1 MFAKCLPNW
10 QILLSLQWT
19 YLENVM
25 TIAFQ
30 LRTTKSVKTEDEV
43 PVYIRVVDGR
53 EWFFRN
59 RTQVMVRPDWWDP
72 KNEEVKKRIVCPDE
86 DRKKVDDEIERL
98 RAYVRKAFDEDKA
111 KGRIKKGWLEQVLQD
126 YYAGKERGP
135 KKRVKKGETLESLF
149 DKYLEGRDPELS
161 RTKHYRVLMR
171 ILLRYTEYVRLS
183 QPKQSKYVFD
193 VKSITTEDL
202 NAIYDYIVREYKIV
216 EEYPGIL
223 EAQPE
228 TRKINQRGGNT
239 ITGIMKNFRAFF
251 NWCQK
256 EGHITKN
263 PFDDFEKG
271 EGERYGTPIYLT
283 KEELK
288 QLYAA
293 DFSDNPS
300 LEVQRDIFAFQC
312 NVGCRVGD
320 MMRLTKRDVINGAIE
335 YIPNKTIKESAKTVV
350 VPLNTMAKAI
360 VEKYKDLPG
369 DQLLPFVASQN
380 YNYAIKD
387 ALKKA
392 GITRLVTTLNQLTR
406 TEEKRPI
413 NEVASSHMARR
424 TFIGNIYKQVKDQR
438 LVSSLTGH
446 SDGSRAFTR
455 YRNIDIDMKQ
465 DLVNILD

>member
-1 MFAKCLPNW
+1 MCYICIKLGNA
-10 QILLSLQWT
+10 
-19 YLENVM
+19 M
-25 TIAFQ
+25 TIVFET
-30 LRTTKSVKTEDEV
+30 RTTKKTREGEKVPLYLRLADGRFYLSHLKTRIMVNPAIWDSSLGAIKKRAVCSEEERETVDGEV
-43 PVYIRVVDGR
+43 EKLRTYIR
-53 EWFFRN
+53 N
-59 RTQVMVRPDWWDP
+59 
-72 KNEEVKKRIVCPDE
+72 
-86 DRKKVDDEIERL
+86 
-98 RAYVRKAFDEDKA
+98 AYVADKER
-111 KGRIKKGWLEQVLQD
+111 GRVKKGWLEKALED
-126 YYAGKERGP
+126 YYSGKDRGP

-149 DKYLEGRDPELS
+149 DKYLKGRDPKLS

-171 ILLRYTEYVRLS
+171 ILQRYSEYVRLS
-183 QPKQSKYVFD
+183 QPRQSKYVFD

-202 NAIYDYIVREYKIV
+202 NSIYDYTVDEYQIVKD
-216 EEYPGIL
+216 YPGIL
-223 EAQPE
+223 EAYPE

-239 ITGIMKNFRAFF
+239 ITSIMKNFRAFF

-256 EGHITKN
+256 EGYIIKN
-263 PFDDFEKG
+263 PFNGFEKG

-288 QLYAA
+288 QLYSA

-300 LEVQRDIFAFQC
+300 LEVQRDIFVFQC

-350 VPLNTMAKAI
+350 VPLNTMAKVI

>member
-1 MFAKCLPNW
+1 
-10 QILLSLQWT
+10 
-19 YLENVM
+19 M
-25 TIAFQ
+25 TIVFET
-30 LRTTKSVKTEDEV
+30 RTTKKTREGEQVPLYLRLADGRFFLSHLKTRIMVNPVIWDSSIGAIKKRAICSDEERETV
-43 PVYIRVVDGR
+43 DSEVEKLRTYIR
-53 EWFFRN
+53 N
-59 RTQVMVRPDWWDP
+59 
-72 KNEEVKKRIVCPDE
+72 
-86 DRKKVDDEIERL
+86 
-98 RAYVRKAFDEDKA
+98 AYVSDKER
-111 KGRIKKGWLEQVLQD
+111 GRVKKGWLEKALED
-126 YYAGKERGP
+126 YYSGKERGP
-135 KKRVKKGETLESLF
+135 KKRVKRGETLESLF

-171 ILLRYTEYVRLS
+171 IILRYTEYVRLS

-256 EGHITKN
+256 EGYITKN
-263 PFDDFEKG
+263 PFNEFEKG

-300 LEVQRDIFAFQC
+300 LEVQRDIFVFQC

-335 YIPNKTIKESAKTVV
+335 YIPNKTIKENAKTVV

-360 VEKYKDLPG
+360 VEKYAVQVDPELHKEVKDRYNAWGLKPYG
-369 DQLLPFVASQN
+369 GFINPEIVPVVENGQVIDYKVEYPSDFVAQH
-380 YNYAIKD
+380 
-387 ALKKA
+387 LKYGKEYSFLKA
-392 GITRLVTTLNQLTR
+392 V
-406 TEEKRPI
+406 
-413 NEVASSHMARR
+413 H
-424 TFIGNIYKQVKDQR
+424 
-438 LVSSLTGH
+438 
-446 SDGSRAFTR
+446 
-455 YRNIDIDMKQ
+455 
-465 DLVNILD
+465 

>member
-1 MFAKCLPNW
+1 MCYICIKLGNA
-10 QILLSLQWT
+10 
-19 YLENVM
+19 M
-25 TIAFQ
+25 TIVFET
-30 LRTTKSVKTEDEV
+30 RTTKKTREGEKVPLYLRLADGRFYLSHLKTRIMVNPAIWDSSLGAIKKRAVCSEEERETVDGEV
-43 PVYIRVVDGR
+43 EKLRTYIR
-53 EWFFRN
+53 N
-59 RTQVMVRPDWWDP
+59 
-72 KNEEVKKRIVCPDE
+72 
-86 DRKKVDDEIERL
+86 
-98 RAYVRKAFDEDKA
+98 AYVTDKER
-111 KGRIKKGWLEQVLQD
+111 GRVKKGWLEKALED
-126 YYAGKERGP
+126 YYSGKERGP

-149 DKYLEGRDPELS
+149 DKYLEGRDPKLS
-161 RTKHYRVLMR
+161 RTKHYRVLGR

-193 VKSITTEDL
+193 VKAITTEDL
-202 NAIYDYIVREYKIV
+202 NAIYDYIVGEYKIV

-263 PFDDFEKG
+263 PFEDFEKG

-300 LEVQRDIFAFQC
+300 LEVQRDIFVFQC

-350 VPLNTMAKAI
+350 VPLNTMAKVI

-369 DQLLPFVASQN
+369 DKLLPFVASQN

>member
-1 MFAKCLPNW
+1 
-10 QILLSLQWT
+10 
-19 YLENVM
+19 M
-25 TIAFQ
+25 TIVFET
-30 LRTTKSVKTEDEV
+30 RTTKKTRVGEQVPLYLRLADGRFYLSHLKTRIMVNTAIWDSSLGAIKKRAVCSEEERETVDGEV
-43 PVYIRVVDGR
+43 EKLRTYIR
-53 EWFFRN
+53 N
-59 RTQVMVRPDWWDP
+59 
-72 KNEEVKKRIVCPDE
+72 
-86 DRKKVDDEIERL
+86 
-98 RAYVRKAFDEDKA
+98 AYVADKER
-111 KGRIKKGWLEQVLQD
+111 GRVKKGWLEKALKD
-126 YYAGKERGP
+126 YYSGKDRGP
-135 KKRVKKGETLESLF
+135 KKRVKKGETIESLF
-149 DKYLEGRDPELS
+149 DKYLEGRDPKLS
-161 RTKHYRVLMR
+161 RTKHYRVLER

-193 VKSITTEDL
+193 VKAITTEDL
-202 NAIYDYIVREYKIV
+202 NAIYDYIVGEYKIV

-256 EGHITKN
+256 EGHTTKN
-263 PFDDFEKG
+263 PFEDFEKG

-335 YIPNKTIKESAKTVV
+335 YVPNKTIKESAKTVV
-350 VPLNTMAKAI
+350 VPLNTMAKVI

>member
-1 MFAKCLPNW
+1 M
-10 QILLSLQWT
+10 
-19 YLENVM
+19 E
-25 TIAFQ
+25 
-30 LRTTKSVKTEDEV
+30 
-43 PVYIRVVDGR
+43 
-53 EWFFRN
+53 
-59 RTQVMVRPDWWDP
+59 
-72 KNEEVKKRIVCPDE
+72 
-86 DRKKVDDEIERL
+86 
-98 RAYVRKAFDEDKA
+98 
-111 KGRIKKGWLEQVLQD
+111 D
-126 YYAGKERGP
+126 YYSGKERGP

-161 RTKHYRVLMR
+161 RTKHYWVLMR
-171 ILLRYTEYVRLS
+171 IILRYTEYVRLS

-228 TRKINQRGGNT
+228 TRKIIQRGGNT

-256 EGHITKN
+256 EGYITKN
-263 PFDDFEKG
+263 PFNEFEKG

-300 LEVQRDIFAFQC
+300 LEVQRDIFVFQC

-335 YIPNKTIKESAKTVV
+335 YIPNKTIKENAKTVV

-360 VEKYKDLPG
+360 VEKYKDLSG